1 MMGNFQWAGKYY
13 IYLILVAAIGIP
25 CCIKSSYTALASTAG
40 CDGEMLEIRK
50 LRWISTFFVALE
62 MLFLVSP
69 AFVSFFASEKIT
81 ETAYKICLSE
91 VRLEGVFFSVFDI
104 FIDLKDIMLS
114 RPKMPP
120 GFSYHITGRIAS
132 FVIRLFYALSS

>member
-13 IYLILVAAIGIP
+13 IYLIPAVAIGIP

-40 CDGEMLEIRK
+40 CDGEML
-50 LRWISTFFVALE
+50 ALE